1 MKNINELNSR
11 NRFNLRLYISNLLSL
26 IRTSIYKVFILLNKF
41 LIGSI
46 HSYSSKL
53 INQDLKND
61 SLLVIHEMNTEIRP
75 ISLDEY
81 KFLYKLEVTLLKDV
95 VSLDANVLHFS
106 SMDLAIVKIEKI
118 QINNFISEIIKNG
131 SSTL

>member
-1 MKNINELNSR
+1 
-11 NRFNLRLYISNLLSL
+11 
-26 IRTSIYKVFILLNKF
+26 
-41 LIGSI
+41 
-46 HSYSSKL
+46 
-53 INQDLKND
+53 
-61 SLLVIHEMNTEIRP
+61 MNTEIRP

-106 SMDLAIVKIEKI
+106 SMDLVIVKIEKI